1 MLKEIKSSQCSYYTF
16 MLCSNTFAPQHQS
29 ANLPPPGN
37 IVIPGVLASL
47 LNFVCLLSAEGSFVC
62 RECG

>member
-1 MLKEIKSSQCSYYTF
+1 
-16 MLCSNTFAPQHQS
+16 MLCSNTFALKYQS

-37 IVIPGVLASL
+37 IAVPGVLASL

-62 RECG
+62 REGG